1 MCEAAERLWTV
12 EAFLARG
19 EQPGVREELVAGR
32 IVAMAPPRDQHGT
45 IVANASY
52 EIRRRLR
59 RPCRLVADT
68 GLRIDDTTLFVPDL
82 VVSCSPRDADGRTV
96 DPVLVV
102 EVLSPSTRDFDLGLK
117 ANAYS
122 ELPSCREIWL
132 IDSER
137 RWVRVWRRLA
147 EGWSVSWP
155 MRGSAR
161 FESAVL
167 GDGIELD
174 ALYEESGL

>member
-1 MCEAAERLWTV
+1 LGEATERVWTV

-32 IVAMAPPRDQHGT
+32 IVAMAPPRPVHGV
-45 IVANASY
+45 IVQNAAFA
-52 EIRRRLR
+52 IRKRLR
-59 RPCRLVADT
+59 PPCRVVGAAAV
-68 GLRIDDTTLFVPDL
+68 RIDGTTLFEADL
-82 VVSCSPRDADGRTV
+82 AVSCGRFEPKAETV

-102 EVLSPSTRDFDLGLK
+102 EVLAPSTRQLDLFH
-117 ANAYS
+117 ADAYS

-147 EGWSVSWP
+147 EGWSASLP

-167 GDGIELD
+167 GDSIELD

>member
-1 MCEAAERLWTV
+1 MGEAAERLWTV

-19 EQPGVREELVAGR
+19 EQPRVREELVAGR
-32 IVAMAPPRDQHGT
+32 IVAMAPPRPVHGV
-45 IVANASY
+45 IVQNAAF

-59 RPCRLVADT
+59 PPCRLVGEAAV
-68 GLRIDDTTLFVPDL
+68 RIDDTTLFGADL
-82 VVSCSPRDADGRTV
+82 AVTCGRFEPMVETV

-102 EVLSPSTRDFDLGLK
+102 EVLSPSTRDFDLGRK

-147 EGWSVSWP
+147 EGWSVSLP
-155 MRGSAR
+155 MRGSGR

>member
-1 MCEAAERLWTV
+1 VGEAAEEIWTV

-19 EQPGVREELVAGR
+19 ERPGVREELVAGR

-59 RPCRLVADT
+59 RPCRVVADT
-68 GLRIDDTTLFVPDL
+68 GVRIDDTTLFVPDL

-102 EVLSPSTRDFDLGLK
+102 EVLSPSTPQLDLFQ
-117 ANAYS
+117 ADAYS

-137 RWVRVWRRLA
+137 SWVRVWRRLA
-147 EGWSVSWP
+147 EGWSVSLP
-155 MRGSAR
+155 MRGSTGFA
-161 FESAVL
+161 SDVL
-167 GDGIELD
+167 GEAVELD
-174 ALYEESGL
+174 ALYALSGL

>member
-1 MCEAAERLWTV
+1 LGEAAERLWTV

-19 EQPGVREELVAGR
+19 ERPGVREELVAGR
-32 IVAMAPPRDQHGT
+32 IVAMAPPRPVHGV
-45 IVANASY
+45 IVQNAAF

-59 RPCRLVADT
+59 PPCQLVGEAAV
-68 GLRIDDTTLFVPDL
+68 RIDDATLFEADL
-82 VVSCSPRDADGRTV
+82 AVTCGRFEPKAETV

-102 EVLSPSTRDFDLGLK
+102 EVLSPSTRDFDLGRK

-147 EGWSVSWP
+147 EGWSVSLP
-155 MRGSAR
+155 MRGSTGFA
-161 FESAVL
+161 SDVLVQAV
-167 GDGIELD
+167 ELD